1 MKVRSNLTGGIIFV
15 VFGTLLLLLLEAQVI
30 TYGMIPFLQSA
41 KVLPFMAEVVM
52 IAGGLFLILQSLVF
66 KKETVVEIRWEEQK
80 YALIVLGIFAV
91 FASLIFFAGYIVGSV
106 VFVLLMSR
114 LYRNRNLL
122 EVAML
127 AVLAIGIF
135 VLFTQVFYVQLPAFW
150 RN

>member
-1 MKVRSNLTGGIIFV
+1 
-15 VFGTLLLLLLEAQVI
+15 
-30 TYGMIPFLQSA
+30 
-41 KVLPFMAEVVM
+41 
-52 IAGGLFLILQSLVF
+52 
-66 KKETVVEIRWEEQK
+66 
-80 YALIVLGIFAV
+80 
-91 FASLIFFAGYIVGSV
+91 
-106 VFVLLMSR
+106 MSR

>member
-30 TYGMIPFLQSA
+30 TYGQIPFLQSA

-80 YALIVLGIFAV
+80 YALIVLAIFAV